1 MYNGRAMNT
10 KTKTI
15 LAIET
20 SCDETAV
27 AIVDVFE
34 NEITVRSH
42 LILSQASLHAEF
54 GGVFPNLAKREHART
69 LPTLIKKALE
79 ESNLLFLNKKSVT
92 LDNALIETLL
102 NKDGTL
108 KETLLPF
115 LKETQPPKIDAIAVT
130 MGPGLEP
137 ALWVGFNTAR
147 ALSITWNAPFYPMN
161 HMEGHIVASL
171 LQRKTENTCTLTD
184 IPLPA
189 LAVLLSGGHTE
200 FDLVRTI
207 GSYERI
213 GETLDDAVG
222 EAYDKAARLMGLSYP
237 GGPKIALL
245 AEEARSFKTPSPV
258 KLPRPMTHSR
268 DLNTSFSGLK
278 TAVRYAIEK
287 ISPLTDEDKRGLA
300 GEFENAVTEV
310 LIRKAHTAIETT
322 NVESLILGGGVSAN
336 TFIRNAFMRLAQEH
350 SIPLLLPDPVL
361 ATDNALMI
369 AVACALRLNKGKLIA
384 TNPLDQ
390 NLAVNGTLRLA

>member
-1 MYNGRAMNT
+1 MI
-10 KTKTI
+10 I

-27 AIVDVFE
+27 AVIDATE
-34 NEITVRSH
+34 NEILVRSH
-42 LILSQASLHAEF
+42 LVLSQASLHAEF

-69 LPTLIKKALE
+69 LPALIKKSLE
-79 ESNLLFLNKKSVT
+79 ESNLLSAEKNLGDFDEV
-92 LDNALIETLL
+92 LIEKLL
-102 NKDGTL
+102 SKDGTL
-108 KETLLPF
+108 KESLIPF
-115 LKETQPPKIDAIAVT
+115 LKETPRPNIDGIAVT

-147 ALSITWNAPFYPMN
+147 ALAITWNIPFYPMN
-161 HMEGHIVASL
+161 HMEGHIAAALLEPKDKPNHFSL
-171 LQRKTENTCTLTD
+171 KT
-184 IPLPA
+184 IRFPSIA
-189 LAVLLSGGHTE
+189 ILLSGGHTE
-200 FDLVRTI
+200 FDLIRTI

-245 AEEARSFKTPSPV
+245 AEEARSLKTPSPV
-258 KLPRPMTHSR
+258 KLPRPMTNSG

-300 GEFENAVTEV
+300 GEFENSVTEV
-310 LIRKAHTAIETT
+310 LVRKTHNAIEST
-322 NVESLILGGGVSAN
+322 NAESLILGGGVSAN
-336 TFIRNAFMRLAQEH
+336 TFIRNAFTRLATEH
-350 SIPLLLPDPVL
+350 QIPIFLPDPKL
-361 ATDNALMI
+361 STDNALMI
-369 AVACALRLNKGKLIA
+369 AVACALRLQKGKL
-384 TNPLDQ
+384 
-390 NLAVNGTLRLA
+390 LAIDPAEQSLTVNGTLRLA